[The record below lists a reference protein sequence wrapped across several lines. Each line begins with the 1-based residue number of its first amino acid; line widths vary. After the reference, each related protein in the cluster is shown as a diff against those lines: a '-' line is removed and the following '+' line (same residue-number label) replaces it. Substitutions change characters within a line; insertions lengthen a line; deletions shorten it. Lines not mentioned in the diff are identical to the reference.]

1 MLNRDFD
8 HLSTLAHHFFE
19 REDIRQKLN
28 IIDQYNI
35 SGWEVWMQI
44 EFANLLASTGHE
56 WWREQTL
63 ACDLRKNPQRL
74 SVRADFLLRKKG
86 WTQDSYIALELKQNQ
101 DPTSCV
107 RNMIADLVKSAKIK
121 RSELDLRSYW
131 TLGVTPK
138 IDKERLDALI
148 DYYLDEKYYLT
159 KSRQKHVLLKDIEQ
173 TPYCYI
179 VI

>member
-63 ACDLRKNPQRL
+63 ACDLRSVCLYVQISCCGKKAGRRIATLRL
-74 SVRADFLLRKKG
+74 NSNRTRIRQA
-86 WTQDSYIALELKQNQ
+86 A
-101 DPTSCV
+101 
-107 RNMIADLVKSAKIK
+107 
-121 RSELDLRSYW
+121 SE
-131 TLGVTPK
+131 
-138 IDKERLDALI
+138 I
-148 DYYLDEKYYLT
+148 
-159 KSRQKHVLLKDIEQ
+159 
-173 TPYCYI
+173 
-179 VI
+179 

>member
-19 REDIRQKLN
+19 REDVRQKLN

-74 SVRADFLLRKKG
+74 SVRADFLLRKKDG
-86 WTQDSYIALELKQNQ
+86 RRTATLRLSSSRTRIRQA
-101 DPTSCV
+101 
-107 RNMIADLVKSAKIK
+107 A
-121 RSELDLRSYW
+121 SE
-131 TLGVTPK
+131 
-138 IDKERLDALI
+138 I
-148 DYYLDEKYYLT
+148 
-159 KSRQKHVLLKDIEQ
+159 
-173 TPYCYI
+173 
-179 VI
+179 